1 MSSPKKMSLE
11 HSSLFQLTAT
21 RLKLTLREPEAIFWI
36 FVFPILL
43 AIGLGIAFRNR
54 PADVLPVGATTAQ
67 LTQALAADTG
77 LKATEM
83 DESAGVH
90 ALAVGTIL
98 LLAEQRG
105 DGVAYRYDNTNPDA
119 RTARM
124 IADRAIEVAAGRK
137 DVVTAENELV
147 HETGSRYIDFVVPGL
162 LGMNLMGSAMWGL
175 GFSIVDGRQ
184 KKLLKRM
191 VASPMPR
198 WQFLAGYLLSRL
210 VMLAIEVVFFL
221 GICQARVW
229 RAVSRAVVAARAPL
243 CFGLAC
249 LFSPRTAGGVA
260 GEDHGGGERVDE
272 PCDVSHVDFVGS
284 VFLGIAISGD
294 DSAAGARA
302 AVDGGDRCIARE
314 HAARRSAKPLD
325 GAGGNYAGVV
335 FGSVCGVAEDFP
347 LAVRETG
354 TWD

>member
-1 MSSPKKMSLE
+1 MSFE
-11 HSSLFQLTAT
+11 TSSLFQLTAT

-54 PADVLPVGATTAQ
+54 PADVLPVGATTDQ
-67 LTQALAADTG
+67 LSLALAADKG
-77 LKATEM
+77 LRATEM

-90 ALAVGTIL
+90 ALAVGTIV

-105 DGVAYRYDNTNPDA
+105 DGVVYRYDNTNPDA

-137 DVVTAENELV
+137 DVVTAEDDLV

-191 VASPMPR
+191 VASPMAR
-198 WQFLAGYLLSRL
+198 WQYLAGYLLSRL
-210 VMLAIEVVFFL
+210 VMLAVEVVIFL
-221 GICQARVW
+221 GFAKLVFGVPFRGPLWQLGLLCLLVSLVFSALGLLTASRAKTME
-229 RAVSRAVVAARAPL
+229 AVSGLMNLVMLPMWILSGVFFSASRFPAIVQPLVRALPLTAAIDAIRGNML
-243 CFGLAC
+243 QGVQLGQLTVQMGILLAW
-249 LFSPRTAGGVA
+249 FAIPFA
-260 GEDHGGGERVDE
+260 
-272 PCDVSHVDFVGS
+272 VSLRIF
-284 VFLGIAISGD
+284 
-294 DSAAGARA
+294 RW
-302 AVDGGDRCIARE
+302 
-314 HAARRSAKPLD
+314 K
-325 GAGGNYAGVV
+325 
-335 FGSVCGVAEDFP
+335 
-347 LAVRETG
+347 
-354 TWD
+354 